1 MTESLGYETLE
12 TLCIGFVKIVLY
24 FQ

>member
-1 MTESLGYETLE
+1 MDTL
-12 TLCIGFVKIVLY
+12 IGFVKIVL